1 MKTTA
6 TDLRGNLYRYL
17 DRVIENGEIIEI
29 ERKGRIVQITAVP
42 RPSKLDNLKRR
53 DTIVGD
59 PEGIIDTDWSGI
71 WNPDG
76 GR

>member
-29 ERKGRIVQITAVP
+29 DRKGKTVRISALP
-42 RPSKLDNLKRR
+42 KPSKLENLKHR

-59 PEGIIDTDWSGI
+59 PEGIIETDWSGVWI
-71 WNPDG
+71 PEG
-76 GR
+76 GS